1 MFRDMIKLGAH
12 DSKPIQLCDPDF
24 EKATILTEVLNI
36 VIKNAPF
43 LMTDGM
49 LRKDILK
56 FMQKYDFQRDLAH
69 ISKAL
74 KLEVGGAFPETIFIS
89 ASHLGDWELCG
100 SIIAGCHLAWMYT
113 GDDMDDFGEALG
125 ECDVY
130 DVRSWSL
137 VAMQQLP
144 PAVLWAWSRASM
156 KGDGL
161 ETREER
167 AKAIGEEF
175 MRLMTLKGQCI
186 VERKEIQ

>member
-1 MFRDMIKLGAH
+1 MIKLRVQ
-12 DSKPIQLCDPDF
+12 DSKPIQLCDPDIESAF
-24 EKATILTEVLNI
+24 VLTEVLDI

-69 ISKAL
+69 ITKAL
-74 KLEVGGAFPETIFIS
+74 KLEVGGAYPETIFIP
-89 ASHLGDWELCG
+89 ASHLGDWKLCG
-100 SIIAGCHLAWMYT
+100 SIIAGCHLIWLYT
-113 GDDMDDFGEALG
+113 GYDTDNFGEALE
-125 ECDVY
+125 ECDVS

-137 VAMQQLP
+137 ENTQQLP

-161 ETREER
+161 GTRERR
-167 AKAIGEEF
+167 AKAISEEF
-175 MRLMTLKGQCI
+175 MRLMTLKGKCI